1 MPVVA
6 RAEAAGYYVRKVSWI
21 GRRSAPD
28 RLFARKDRGQVYIE
42 FKAPGLDATLS
53 QKQEH
58 KRMIAAGIEVH
69 VCDSI
74 DDAMRILWL
83 RRPGSNY
90 DPIVEAMI

>member
-1 MPVVA
+1 
-6 RAEAAGYYVRKVSWI
+6 
-21 GRRSAPD
+21 
-28 RLFARKDRGQVYIE
+28 
-42 FKAPGLDATLS
+42 
-53 QKQEH
+53 
-58 KRMIAAGIEVH
+58 MIAAGIEVH